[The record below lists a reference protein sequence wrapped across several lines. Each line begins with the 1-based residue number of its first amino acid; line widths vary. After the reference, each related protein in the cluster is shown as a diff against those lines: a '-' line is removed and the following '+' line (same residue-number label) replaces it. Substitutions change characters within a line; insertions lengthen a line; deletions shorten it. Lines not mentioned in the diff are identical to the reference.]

1 MGFHNNNSNRSAFL
15 NANGDVRDGSALV
28 VNQDTNDKI
37 DQVAA
42 DIAQVQSELTQSVAS
57 LSDQINTILN
67 ATTQGVAADVEQLPI
82 TVSSG
87 HNMIGYTGVNGI
99 DAVAAF
105 NNSSISP
112 SVLAQIDIVK
122 NSAGQFYA
130 PQYGYSQL
138 TMQFGQGYYLY
149 NNGEPFTFTW

>member
-28 VNQDTNDKI
+28 VNQNTNDKI

-42 DIAQVQSELTQSVAS
+42 DIAQIQSELTQSVNS
-57 LSDQINTILN
+57 LSEQIATILN

-99 DAVAAF
+99 DAITAF
-105 NNSSISP
+105 NNSSVNSHMTY
-112 SVLAQIDIVK
+112 IV
-122 NSAGQFYA
+122 
-130 PQYGYSQL
+130 
-138 TMQFGQGYYLY
+138 
-149 NNGEPFTFTW
+149 